1 MAMASSSRT
10 TTNYQWVVKQATNKW
25 GIGPD
30 RIVDLSWICW
40 ISKRYVPIGI
50 SAIPVLCPCILYRYQ
65 PTFPLFGRPF
75 VITQKSNNGFKQF
88 QTSKQSSTQS
98 STISLHPSTS
108 YIFIIYP
115 PLFKDGN
122 GQFPIKFCFFK
133 KMMKFLK
140 KFKLQGFKPF
150 TNYFWVAIRMIKSR
164 ASCRVKRSFT
174 VRCKVRTSHARKV

>member
-1 MAMASSSRT
+1 MIQEMVEVTLAR
-10 TTNYQWVVKQATNKW
+10 
-25 GIGPD
+25 G
-30 RIVDLSWICW
+30 LWICRW
-40 ISKRYVPIGI
+40 
-50 SAIPVLCPCILYRYQ
+50 
-65 PTFPLFGRPF
+65 FPLKFLLHCRWHILLECHILQLMVSGPKNRTHIAKQF
-75 VITQKSNNGFKQF
+75 QNLQKDVNVRITIYHLSYHTTYCSKTIFKQF